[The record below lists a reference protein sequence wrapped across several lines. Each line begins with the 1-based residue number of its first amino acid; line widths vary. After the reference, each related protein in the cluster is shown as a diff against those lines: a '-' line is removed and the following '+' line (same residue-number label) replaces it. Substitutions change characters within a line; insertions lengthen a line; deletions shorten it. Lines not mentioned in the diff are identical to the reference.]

1 VTNERDKV
9 AGPQSFADEVVID
22 ILMDWA
28 GDVTAAVGLG
38 ELSTRDAVLAKVRQL
53 AALAESV
60 RSHHYFDGR
69 PLERC
74 LYNRKDNY
82 WCPRERTHQVH
93 CDEHARPG
101 EPERHD
107 ADVVRALDA
116 VALEATISAAGAP
129 CTCGEAGARN
139 CGIHQGS
146 IGSEP

>member
-1 VTNERDKV
+1 VTDERDKV
-9 AGPQSFADEVVID
+9 NEVRPADRFADEIVID
-22 ILMDWA
+22 VLMDWA
-28 GDVTAAVGLG
+28 GDVAAAVGLG

-53 AALAESV
+53 STLAEAV
-60 RSHHYFDGR
+60 RGHHYFDSR

-101 EPERHD
+101 EPARHD

-116 VALEATISAAGAP
+116 VVGNEAPG
-129 CTCGEAGARN
+129 CTCGELGARN
-139 CGIHQGS
+139 CGIHQGGS
-146 IGSEP
+146 GSEP